1 MIDTASSTAPTGL
14 ARIGW
19 AVSDGWE
26 LTVREFGHVRR
37 APGELLGLIIFPGL
51 MVIMFGYVF
60 GSAIQAPGGGNYRE
74 YLMPGLYAMTA
85 LTGVMVSALAVAKD
99 VENGVMDRFRS
110 LPMARSA
117 VPVGRTV
124 AELVY
129 AVPAVAIMAGIGVLV
144 GWRIHHGVLA
154 ALAGFGLLLLLKYAT
169 SWIGVF
175 VGLSVSAKTADAFVP
190 IVFPVLMISNAFV
203 PTTGMPVWLAT
214 IADWNPVSALVAALR
229 ELFGNPAMHTAH
241 LAWPMAHPVIATV
254 GWFVVLLAVFVPL
267 AAWRYRTSTR

>member
-1 MIDTASSTAPTGL
+1 MTAHPTIAETPF
-14 ARIGW
+14 ARLRW
-19 AVSDGWE
+19 ALSDGWAMAR
-26 LTVREFGHVRR
+26 REFGHIRR
-37 APGELLGLIIFPGL
+37 APGELIGLIIFPGL

-60 GSAIQAPGGGNYRE
+60 GSAIQAPAGGNYRE

-85 LTGVMVSALAVAKD
+85 LTGVMVTALAIAKD
-99 VENGVMDRFRS
+99 IENGVMDRFRS

-124 AELVY
+124 ADLVY
-129 AVPAVAIMAGIGVLV
+129 AVPAVAIMAGIGLLV

-175 VGLSVSAKTADAFVP
+175 VGLSVSAKTADNFVP

-203 PTTGMPVWLAT
+203 PTAGMPVWLRVV
-214 IADWNPVSALVAALR
+214 ADWNPVSALVAALR
-229 ELFGNPAMHTAH
+229 KLFGNPAIPAAH
-241 LAWPMAHPVIATV
+241 QALPLAHPIIATV
-254 GWFVVLLAVFVPL
+254 GWAVLLLAVFVPL
-267 AAWRYRTSTR
+267 ATWRYRRSTR